1 MRRREALF
9 CTAVAL
15 LAAGIAAPQASA
27 QAAWPTQTVTLVV
40 PYPPGG
46 TIDRLAREFGEHLA
60 ARTGK
65 PVVVENRAGGNGI
78 VGVEYAKRAAPDGHT
93 LLIGG
98 GSTHTVGPATDP
110 DIKYDPIAD
119 FTPVAYLGDTPM
131 IITAGPSMDGTD
143 FKQLI
148 AKAKAAPNKVSY
160 GSVGHSTVLAMRLLG
175 KQASVQMRHVNYK
188 QFGPT
193 LIDLVRGDIDLG
205 MSSLSIVLGNVQQK
219 MVRPIAV
226 TSKER
231 SKLLPEVPAI
241 AESYPDYEVLI
252 WFGLFASAGLPE
264 AVRTRLHTEVTAYQ
278 KVAGRADKWAG
289 EAFNLRTRGGPE
301 FAAYLKAD
309 HEKWRALAEEAGLRK
324 VVK

>member
-1 MRRREALF
+1 MRRRTLI
-9 CTAVAL
+9 CTVSL
-15 LAAGIAAPQASA
+15 LAACMAAPPAYA
-27 QAAWPTQTVTLVV
+27 QTAWPTQNVTLVV
-40 PYPPGG
+40 PYPAGG

-65 PVVVENRAGGNGI
+65 AVVVENRAGGNGI
-78 VGVEYAKRAAPDGHT
+78 VGVEYARRAAPDGHT
-93 LLIGG
+93 LLVGG

-110 DIKYDPIAD
+110 EIKYDAIAD

-148 AKAKAAPNKVSY
+148 ARAKGAPNKVSY
-160 GSVGHSTVLAMRLLG
+160 GAVGHSTVLAMRMLG
-175 KQASVQMRHVNYK
+175 KQAGVQMRHVNYK

-219 MVRPIAV
+219 MVRPVAV

-231 SKLLPEVPAI
+231 SKLLPDVPAI
-241 AESYPDYEVLI
+241 AETYPDFEVLI
-252 WFGLFASAGLPE
+252 WFGLFAPKGLPE

-278 KVAGRADKWAG
+278 ESPGRAGKWAG
-289 EAFNLRTRGGPE
+289 EAFNLRTRTGAD

-309 HEKWRALAEEAGLRK
+309 LERWRVLAEEAGLRK
-324 VVK
+324 AK

>member
-1 MRRREALF
+1 MSRRTLVQ
-9 CTAVAL
+9 AVAL
-15 LAAGIAAPQASA
+15 LAAGLATWPVSA
-27 QAAWPTQTVTLVV
+27 QGTWPTSTVTLVV
-40 PYPPGG
+40 PYPAGG

-65 PVVVENRAGGNGI
+65 PVIVENRAGGNGI
-78 VGVEYAKRAAPDGHT
+78 VGVEHVRRSAPDGHT
-93 LLIGG
+93 LLVGG

-110 DIKYDPIAD
+110 DVKYDALAD

-131 IITAGPSMDGTD
+131 IITAGPKMDSSD
-143 FKQLI
+143 FKQVL
-148 AKAKAAPNKVSY
+148 AKAKEAPNKVSY

-175 KQASVQMRHVNYK
+175 KQAGAQMRHVNYK

-205 MSSLSIVLGNVQQK
+205 MSSLSIVIGNIQQK

-231 SKLLPEVPAI
+231 SKLLPDVPAI
-241 AESYPDYEVLI
+241 SETVPDYEVLI
-252 WFGLFASAGLPE
+252 WFGLFGPAHLPE
-264 AVRTRLHTEVTAYQ
+264 SVRTRLLAEVTAYQ
-278 KVAGRADKWAG
+278 KTAGRTEKWAA
-289 EAFNLRTRGGPE
+289 EAFNLRARSGPE

-324 VVK
+324 VK